1 MFSSL
6 CATSHLIK
14 PLTSTLDCPIVSLL
28 LSENLQ
34 IYYLKF
40 LIYSLRTTNYRSNL
54 APSHEVTEVAV
65 EEMVTTKTYLVMLIP
80 TLSILRSAVKLDRNL
95 ATTVYTSRQCRRGLE
110 TRGALVKEIH
120 LIADCS

>member
-34 IYYLKF
+34 IYYLKI

-95 ATTVYTSRQCRRGLE
+95 ATVCTSRQCRRGLE